1 LTKKS
6 RFVCKVCGYT
16 ALKWT
21 GRCPE
26 CGEWDSMIEE
36 KESSTPTFSLG
47 QASPPK
53 PINEITPFQEKRYS
67 SKIEEFDRMLGGG
80 IVPGSLILVGGE
92 PGIGKSTLLIKV
104 AERLSSKESSVLYV
118 SGEESLQQTQ
128 LRATRLG
135 VKSPFLYIMAENNL
149 DIIQEQIEKLKPK
162 VVVIDSIQT
171 VYLDSLGSPPGSISQ
186 VKECTSSLIR
196 IGKEKGIVIFL
207 VGHVTKDGSIA
218 GPRIMEHMVDTVLY
232 FESSKDYQYR
242 ILRAIKNRFGPTSEI
257 GIFKM
262 TQRGLVEVVDSSSL
276 FVTNSFLENKVP
288 GTAVVPAV
296 EGSRVFLIE
305 IQSLV
310 NRSYLAVPRR
320 ITQGVDYNRLCVLLA
335 VLERRGFNFY
345 QKDVYVNVAGGLKV
359 EEPACDMAIAFSIAS
374 SAKNKPV
381 KSKTVAV
388 GEIGLTGEIR
398 PVGFIEQRLREAK
411 KLGFKRC
418 IGPFLGQS
426 EAKKVDG
433 IEFVGVKNIEK
444 AIQEGLR
451 EE

>member
-1 LTKKS
+1 
-6 RFVCKVCGYT
+6 
-16 ALKWT
+16 
-21 GRCPE
+21 
-26 CGEWDSMIEE
+26 M
-36 KESSTPTFSLG
+36 
-47 QASPPK
+47 
-53 PINEITPFQEKRYS
+53 
-67 SKIEEFDRMLGGG
+67 
-80 IVPGSLILVGGE
+80 
-92 PGIGKSTLLIKV
+92 
-104 AERLSSKESSVLYV
+104 
-118 SGEESLQQTQ
+118 
-128 LRATRLG
+128 
-135 VKSPFLYIMAENNL
+135 
-149 DIIQEQIEKLKPK
+149 
-162 VVVIDSIQT
+162 
-171 VYLDSLGSPPGSISQ
+171 
-186 VKECTSSLIR
+186 
-196 IGKEKGIVIFL
+196 
-207 VGHVTKDGSIA
+207 
-218 GPRIMEHMVDTVLY
+218 
-232 FESSKDYQYR
+232 
-242 ILRAIKNRFGPTSEI
+242 
-257 GIFKM
+257 
-262 TQRGLVEVVDSSSL
+262 
-276 FVTNSFLENKVP
+276 
-288 GTAVVPAV
+288 VPAV